1 MRSSPGRVAWN
12 SVSLPPRQSSRI
24 RLTGCV
30 RTHIPIQCAYAR
42 TQVRRDHMEGDT
54 MTELITR
61 DELAA
66 ALRDHSV
73 VLLDTLPADHYGWAH
88 IRGALNLVEADVESM
103 APQVLPDRD
112 AAIVTYCANIS
123 CRNSENVAS
132 RLRALGYSNVRK
144 YREGIADWESAGL
157 PIDRAG
163 TRQPVTG

>member
-1 MRSSPGRVAWN
+1 
-12 SVSLPPRQSSRI
+12 
-24 RLTGCV
+24 
-30 RTHIPIQCAYAR
+30 
-42 TQVRRDHMEGDT
+42 

-66 ALRDHSV
+66 ALPDHSV
-73 VLLDTLPADHYGWAH
+73 VLLDTLPAEHYDRAH

-123 CRNSENVAS
+123 CRNSENVAG

-157 PIDRAG
+157 PIDGAG
-163 TRQPVTG
+163 TREPVTG

>member
-1 MRSSPGRVAWN
+1 
-12 SVSLPPRQSSRI
+12 
-24 RLTGCV
+24 
-30 RTHIPIQCAYAR
+30 
-42 TQVRRDHMEGDT
+42 

-66 ALRDHSV
+66 ALRTDSV
-73 VLLDTLPADHYGWAH
+73 VLLDTLPADYYDKAH

-123 CRNSENVAS
+123 CRNSEIVAD
-132 RLRALGYSNVRK
+132 RLRALGYTDVRK

-157 PIDRAG
+157 PIDG
-163 TRQPVTG
+163 SSTRERVTG